1 MRAMWMFF
9 TEIYWVSRTSVR
21 LRVYSEHCTLY
32 RHILLPIVFHQT
44 FFIFDVSLLI
54 NPFAFNTLHLYT
66 SIWKRQIAIT
76 IQYARQCLDK
86 MKQFLCWEL
95 WLPQLK
101 AVCGCVFVCFMTLLM
116 LEHTAKVS
124 HKMKRQT
131 LKWEHTHNLK
141 LT

>member
-1 MRAMWMFF
+1 MR
-9 TEIYWVSRTSVR
+9 RVR
-21 LRVYSEHCTLY
+21 DDDTQFYAKDNQQTAYECEQCECFVPKYIEFRERVCDWECTVNSEHCTDIYCCRLFF
-32 RHILLPIVFHQT
+32 LGP

-101 AVCGCVFVCFMTLLM
+101 TVCVDVYLS
-116 LEHTAKVS
+116 VS
-124 HKMKRQT
+124 WH
-131 LKWEHTHNLK
+131 LWC
-141 LT
+141 